1 MSNVSRRT
9 LLLGLGGMGSATA
22 LAACSSGIPA
32 PAAGTATGASTTA
45 ATFGTGPAVTPTRGQ
60 RIVEKVLTPRPATV
74 DLGGPVVSTWT
85 YNDSI
90 PGPLIRASAGDL
102 IRVRLNNQLPAET
115 TVHWHGIR
123 LANAADGVPGLTQDP
138 ITQGGSYTYTFTAP
152 DPGTHFYHP
161 HVGVQLD
168 RGLYAPLIIDDPAEP
183 GAYDTEWIIVLDD
196 WIDGTGRTPEQ
207 VLTDLKSGKSMS
219 GMSGMEGMPGT
230 SVPGMSGMD
239 HGSMGSMPDATTGT
253 SSGSTSEMQMGPE
266 PFGDAGD
273 VSYPYYLVNGRVA
286 TAPTVMRARPGQRVR
301 MRIINAAA
309 DTIFTVA
316 LGGHDMTITHSDGFA
331 VKPTRTRALHL
342 GMGERYDA
350 LVTVKDGVF
359 PFVAVPFGK
368 TGQAMAVLRTSPA
381 GAAPPTTARPEELT
395 GTALIGAQLQPA
407 ESARLT
413 PRAADVTAPVA
424 LTGQMSPYAWGINGA
439 PHGRNEPVLVREG
452 QRVRLN
458 LVNQTMM
465 AHPYHVHGH
474 TFALAGSG
482 LRKDTVLLRP
492 MQALPIEL
500 DADNVGSWMT
510 HCHNI
515 YHAEAGMMLELRYQR

>member
-1 MSNVSRRT
+1 MSIISRRT
-9 LLLGLGGMGSATA
+9 LLLGLGGAGSAAA
-22 LAACSSGIPA
+22 LAACTTTTGPTSPG
-32 PAAGTATGASTTA
+32 ATSASPPGRA
-45 ATFGTGPAVTPTRGQ
+45 FGTGPAVTPTRGQ
-60 RIVEKVLTPRPATV
+60 RVVEKVLTPRVSTV

-85 YNDSI
+85 YDDSV
-90 PGPLIRASAGDL
+90 PGPLIRANAGDL
-102 IRVRLNNQLPAET
+102 IRVRLDNQLPAET

-123 LANAADGVPGLTQDP
+123 LANAADGVPALTQDP
-138 ITQGGSYTYTFTAP
+138 VQRGAGYTYAFTAP
-152 DPGTHFYHP
+152 DPGTYFYHP

-168 RGLYAPLIIDDPAEP
+168 RGLYAPLIVDDPAEP
-183 GAYDTEWIIVLDD
+183 GTYDAEWVLVLDD
-196 WIDGTGRTPEQ
+196 WIDGTGQTPDQ
-207 VLTDLKSGKSMS
+207 VLKDLKSGRNMTGMSRMPDTGMS
-219 GMSGMEGMPGT
+219 GMSGMGSMAGT
-230 SVPGMSGMD
+230 ATTAPS
-239 HGSMGSMPDATTGT
+239 GSMGG
-253 SSGSTSEMQMGPE
+253 MQMGPE

-273 VSYPYYLVNGRVA
+273 VTYPHYLVNGRVP
-286 TAPTVMRARPGQRVR
+286 TAPTQLRARPGQRVR
-301 MRIINAAA
+301 VRIINAAA

-316 LGGHDMTITHSDGFA
+316 LGGHDLSITHSDGFA
-331 VKPTRTRALHL
+331 VQPTRTRALHL

-350 LVTVKDGVF
+350 VVTVKDGVF

-368 TGQAMAVLRTSPA
+368 TGQAMAVLRTSPN
-381 GAAPPTTARPEELT
+381 GAPPAATARPDELT
-395 GTALIGAQLQPA
+395 GPALIGSQLQPA
-407 ESARLT
+407 ESARLAVRQ
-413 PRAADVTAPVA
+413 PDVTAPVA

-439 PHGRNEPVLVREG
+439 PYGRNDPVLVRHG

-492 MQALPIEL
+492 MQSLPIEI

-515 YHAEAGMMLELRYQR
+515 YHAEAGMMLELRYQQ